1 MPSPSCL
8 YRCRGYY
15 DQQVSERRKS
25 LADAGLRLVA
35 RDGVRALTHR
45 AVDAEAGV
53 PAGSTSYYARSRNE
67 LTALVVA
74 RISERLA
81 TALEAVAVPPVLDV
95 EAATGIAE
103 AFLETLAREHDAQ
116 AARLALLAELRPD
129 DLLRTPLTAAD
140 PVRAALIATAEQ
152 VLDALGV
159 SDAPAA
165 ALDFVGLVD
174 ALLLYR
180 IAHVGP
186 VDSRRVLTAYLGG
199 LATR

>member
-1 MPSPSCL
+1 
-8 YRCRGYY
+8 
-15 DQQVSERRKS
+15 VSERRKS

-35 RDGVRALTHR
+35 REGVRALTHR

-81 TALEAVAVPPVLDV
+81 TTLETVAVPPVLDV
-95 EAATGIAE
+95 DAATGIAE

-116 AARLALLAELRPD
+116 AARLALLAELRAD
-129 DLLRTPLTAAD
+129 DALRTPLTAAD

-152 VLDALGV
+152 ILRALGV
-159 SDAPAA
+159 TDAPVAA
-165 ALDFVGLVD
+165 VDFVGLVD

-180 IAHVGP
+180 IARVGP
-186 VDSRRVLTAYLGG
+186 IDSHRVLTAYLGG
-199 LATR
+199 LASR